1 MQVVKVQTQLL
12 VLLQLLQL
20 VIHYTQTAA
29 SVGYAVTSGVS
40 ATIGYSDRSRS
51 TENTANPTNS
61 GTSWYI
67 GADVS
72 F

>member
-1 MQVVKVQTQLL
+1 MQVVKVQTHALG
-12 VLLQLLQL
+12 VAATAASGDT
-20 VIHYTQTAA
+20 YTQTAA
-29 SVGYAVTSGVS
+29 SVGYKIVDGVT

-51 TENTANPTNS
+51 TENTANPASS